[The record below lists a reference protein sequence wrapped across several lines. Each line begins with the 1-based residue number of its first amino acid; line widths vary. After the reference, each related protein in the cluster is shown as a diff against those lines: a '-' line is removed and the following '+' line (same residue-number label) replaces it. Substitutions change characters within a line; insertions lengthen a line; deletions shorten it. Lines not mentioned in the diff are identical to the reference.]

1 MKTEKKCKRCEITKP
16 IEDFPLNS
24 PDIKGRRYYMSK
36 CKKCMVIS
44 VKPYVQK
51 YMKANPDKWK
61 EYGKNTR
68 NKRSKLLEELRSE
81 GCVKCKDK
89 RHYVIDFHHLE
100 PDKKD
105 ISISDASIS
114 KIKSESKKCILLCRN
129 CHAEF
134 HFLEKT
140 TGININSYLNTH
152 ETTRS

>member
-1 MKTEKKCKRCEITKP
+1 MKTEKLCKCCNQTKK
-16 IEDFPLNS
+16 IEEFPLNS

-36 CKKCMVIS
+36 CKKCMSLS

-51 YMKANPDKWK
+51 YMKEHPERWK

-68 NKRSKLLEELRSE
+68 NKRSKLLEDLRSD
-81 GCVKCKDK
+81 GCVKCGDK
-89 RHYVIDFHHLE
+89 RHYVIDFHHLD
-100 PDKKD
+100 PTQKD

-134 HFLEKT
+134 HYKEKT
-140 TGININSYLNTH
+140 ENITIQEYLNKDKN
-152 ETTRS
+152 ETK